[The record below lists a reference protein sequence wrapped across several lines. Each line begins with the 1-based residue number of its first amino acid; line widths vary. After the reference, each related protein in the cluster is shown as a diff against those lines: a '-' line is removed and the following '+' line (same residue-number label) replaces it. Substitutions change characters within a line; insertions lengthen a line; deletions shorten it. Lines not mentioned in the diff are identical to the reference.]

1 MNSLEE
7 IIKAI
12 MAEVGA
18 NPSAPIEEVLRN
30 FALKNNISKETQEEI
45 EKGFATLTKIDEK
58 YQDLKEAREDG
69 KERSEWVKEQLTATA
84 EKCSDQQE
92 KTNFINRL
100 LERTMDVL
108 KNSFNSK

>member
-12 MAEVGA
+12 MVEVEA

-30 FALKNNISKETQEEI
+30 FAKKNNISKETQDEI
-45 EKGFATLTKIDEK
+45 EKGLGTLTKIDET
-58 YQDLKEAREDG
+58 YHNLKDVREDG

-84 EKCSDQQE
+84 EKFSNQQE
-92 KTNFINRL
+92 KTNFINL
-100 LERTMDVL
+100 MLERTMDVL
-108 KNSFNSK
+108 KKFV